1 MRLDRLPAR
10 LGVLITCL
18 LVGTAALGTSLPGV
32 LVVTGAAGP
41 AQGIGSLG
49 DSLGTLPQST
59 IGPLSDAS
67 PVPAA
72 SPVPV
77 ATLIPPPSSS
87 PVPTPTPNPKPAV
100 VRAPARVT
108 QPSKPRAPAPEPKK
122 TTSNQRIVQF
132 PLSGSQSSFEA
143 LMKDMSV
150 DVIDMAPG
158 TYHGWHLEFS
168 INRTARPLTIRP
180 ARGTVIFD
188 GTGSSSHEGL
198 ITAGWSGYTAHIAF
212 TGPFQINNY
221 TIGQTGLIITDW
233 ASYLTF
239 NGFSVR
245 GTKAPSTN
253 GQTAWA
259 VYISS
264 DGTHHGSHLTFDYWN
279 VDSSASGH
287 KVSGMQLYHTPQAA
301 GVTALHWTVTGGF
314 WGFVGRGNATGVT
327 IEYWTIKNCT
337 VSFDSNGPA
346 GIVKYVHASS
356 SGGPTI
362 RSPMVNGGGNTW

>member
-32 LVVTGAAGP
+32 IIVTGAAGP

-49 DSLGTLPQST
+49 APHGTLPDST
-59 IGPLSDAS
+59 VGPLSDAS
-67 PVPAA
+67 PMPA
-72 SPVPV
+72 

-87 PVPTPTPNPKPAV
+87 PGLTLTPAPKPAPV
-100 VRAPARVT
+100 VRSPAKVT
-108 QPSKPRAPAPEPKK
+108 QPARPRAPAPKPRK
-122 TTSNQRIVQF
+122 TASNQKIVQF

-143 LMKDMSV
+143 LMKDMSI

-198 ITAGWSGYTAHIAF
+198 ITAGWSGYAAHITF
-212 TGPFQINNY
+212 SGPFQINNY

-239 NGFSVR
+239 DGFSVR

-346 GIVKYVHASS
+346 GVVKYVHASS